1 MATSDMDDNGMRAP
15 RHPVPQLQGPFE
27 ESMLESVNDT
37 IDNGTKADP
46 VARRTMLLEKATYER
61 ICAGRWKQK
70 PGEKYHPL
78 WKITAQM
85 SFGVHLLV
93 ESLAKSEEEVM
104 KILQSHVDDVDGFL
118 ESTTEDFDLAQSD
131 VEERLRYLKLPLEH
145 VEVFDKMLEDRTFRV
160 SIVEGNEK
168 IEHIVERTSEQM
180 KDTLKDVQKGLQAT
194 NALGKYLQ
202 DVNQTWVTRTP
213 EHDAVFVAMVG
224 NVEGWHR
231 AFMDLHMQG
240 NRLGKALVELAGIVE
255 EMQRRAGIAS
265 RRTLLRPLLQ
275 QQQSARQSPRVQS
288 HRPTPNRSISQPQSA
303 VAQNRSP
310 QMVSKALPTAPD
322 HLRPVEH
329 DAQQERSRHTSNKAT
344 PRSDTPTKSRHE
356 ESQDQRQAFTDRM
369 RALRSQKSAPDMKQK
384 GKLVNG
390 AVMRSVRSG
399 NRSIVMSESARGS
412 LIPEVEEAQEVPQVP
427 SMYLQDNSSHPVEL
441 PAEVPDPES
450 LEKAKSLR
458 KRLSSTFAP
467 QVKDKSS
474 SNSTDSRRSSLGN
487 ILKLPGTPRVLQSP
501 RGSLHA
507 KHISPPQPASAVP
520 PIPGYFDASGKVS
533 AGVASPDPGLATPLM
548 PAPLSTRS
556 DKSPKVHRSGFNPLA
571 SHPPDMKMATS
582 PPLRQAENEDRSPT
596 PLHVPAAQAVPDLST
611 SNTSYES
618 SLGEPG
624 PEVSD
629 SQSLHHEP
637 RQPFIAELESMPVK
651 PAPIEMEAEV
661 PAVAPAPVEL
671 EAPLAHAD
679 GRRLSMPP
687 VAIGMTGASIKDQS
701 DFFKMPPQQ
710 RSSTDQLRKSMSD
723 ISVPSGDDVRIRG
736 AIFQRSF
743 RLPPADSG
751 ISAPGNASQISLVT
765 IALSEDPMRSTVSL
779 VKAPEVEKE
788 PVEEPQTILL
798 PPLNPQ
804 PALAQS
810 EEATSPQDRRDLLP
824 AQLARKQANRS
835 RQPSQRNSLKARPD
849 LLREMS
855 NTPPES
861 PIHERPLSKSSEES
875 NTNSAKLVSVR
886 ASKDLAPPEEAP
898 PPPGPG
904 GRPMAQPDYAIMGAF
919 EGERKSKRASGISSN
934 TIKKIFSPGSSR
946 ASKAGSV
953 HVAELPEGRRSR
965 ADTPGSADMMT
976 AGGKDV
982 LWVRRWE
989 NFQGDEQGGS
999 VGMKWDDLF
1008 LVSLTTATSVG
1019 VWWY

>member
-46 VARRTMLLEKATYER
+46 VARRTMLLEKSTYER

-85 SFGVHLLV
+85 SFGIHLLV
-93 ESLAKSEEEVM
+93 EGLAKSEEEVM
-104 KILQSHVDDVDGFL
+104 KILQTHVDDVDGFL

-180 KDTLKDVQKGLQAT
+180 KDTLKDAQKGLQAT

-202 DVNQTWVTRTP
+202 DVNQTWVARTP

-255 EMQRRAGIAS
+255 EMQRRAGVAS
-265 RRTLLRPLLQ
+265 RRTLLKPLLPQ
-275 QQQSARQSPRVQS
+275 HQSARQSPQLQS
-288 HRPTPNRSISQPQSA
+288 QRPTPNRSISQPQSA
-303 VAQNRSP
+303 MSQNGSP

-322 HLRPVEH
+322 RLKPVKH

-344 PRSDTPTKSRHE
+344 PRFHTPTKSRHE
-356 ESQDQRQAFTDRM
+356 ESQDRRQAFTDRM

-390 AVMRSVRSG
+390 VVMRSVRSG

-412 LIPEVEEAQEVPQVP
+412 LVPQVEEAQEVPAVP

-467 QVKDKSS
+467 QVKDESS

-487 ILKLPGTPRVLQSP
+487 MLKLPGTPRAPQSP

-507 KHISPPQPASAVP
+507 KQISPPLPTGTVP
-520 PIPGYFDASGKVS
+520 PIPGYFDAAGNMS
-533 AGVASPDPGLATPLM
+533 AGVASPDSELPAPLM
-548 PAPLSTRS
+548 PTPLSTKS
-556 DKSPKVHRSGFNPLA
+556 DKSPRVDRSAFNPLA
-571 SHPPDMKMATS
+571 SHPPDMKMAIS
-582 PPLRQAENEDRSPT
+582 PPLRRAENEDRSTT
-596 PLHVPAAQAVPDLST
+596 PLQVPAAQAVPDLST

-629 SQSLHHEP
+629 NQSLHHEP
-637 RQPFIAELESMPVK
+637 RQPFIAELESMPIK
-651 PAPIEMEAEV
+651 PAPVEMEAAV
-661 PAVAPAPVEL
+661 PAITPAPVEL

-687 VAIGMTGASIKDQS
+687 VTIGMTGASIKDQS

-710 RSSTDQLRKSMSD
+710 RSSSDQLGKSMSN
-723 ISVPSGDDVRIRG
+723 ISAPSGDAAKDHDPHFV
-736 AIFQRSF
+736 RSF

-751 ISAPGNASQISLVT
+751 VSAPGNASQISLVT
-765 IALSEDPMRSTVSL
+765 ASMCEDPSRSAVSL
-779 VKAPEVEKE
+779 VKPIEGEE
-788 PVEEPQTILL
+788 TSVEEPQTILI
-798 PPLNPQ
+798 PPIEPQ
-804 PALAQS
+804 PDLAKP
-810 EEATSPQDRRDLLP
+810 EEATSPQDSGDLLP
-824 AQLARKQANRS
+824 SQLARKQVNKS
-835 RQPSQRNSLKARPD
+835 RQLSQRNSLKARPD

-861 PIHERPLSKSSEES
+861 PIHERHLSKSSDES
-875 NTNSAKLVSVR
+875 NTNSSKLASVR
-886 ASKDLAPPEEAP
+886 ASRDLAPPEEAP

-904 GRPMAQPDYAIMGAF
+904 GRQMAQPDYAAMGVF
-919 EGERKSKRASGISSN
+919 EGERKPKRASGISSN

-946 ASKAGSV
+946 ASKAGST
-953 HVAELPEGRRSR
+953 HVVEQPEGRRSG
-965 ADTPGSADMMT
+965 ADTPGSVDLMT
-976 AGGKDV
+976 AGGNDV
-982 LWVRRWE
+982 LW
-989 NFQGDEQGGS
+989 FDGGKTFK
-999 VGMKWDDLF
+999 GMSKE
-1008 LVSLTTATSVG
+1008 G
-1019 VWWY
+1019 VWA